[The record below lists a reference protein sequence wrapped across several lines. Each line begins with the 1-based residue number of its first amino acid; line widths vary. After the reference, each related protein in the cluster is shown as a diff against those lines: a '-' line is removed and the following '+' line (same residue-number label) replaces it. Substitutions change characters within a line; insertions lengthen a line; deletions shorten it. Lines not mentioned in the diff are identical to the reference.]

1 MADPQETA
9 RAEAEASALAPYMG
23 QLVVLDCRGPIVY
36 VGTLSSVTE
45 SFYELKDADVHEML
59 DGRSSKEIYLMDARK
74 HGVRKNRARVLVRR
88 VEVVSISLLEDVTD
102 Y

>member
-9 RAEAEASALAPYMG
+9 RAAAEAEALKKYVG
-23 QLVVLDCRGPIVY
+23 QPVVLDCRGPIVY
-36 VGTLSSVTE
+36 VGVLESITE

-74 HGVRKNRARVLVRR
+74 YGIRKNRARVLVRR
-88 VEVVSISLLEDVTD
+88 IEVVSLSLLEDVTD